1 MTAPVTS
8 TAERGPAPAHH
19 HAEEALVEYVAGTAP
34 AGTALAFACHASL
47 CAACARRLATLEAVG
62 GALLEGG
69 AHEAVP
75 ADALARALA
84 ALDAPGASDA
94 AQASDE
100 DEPALSPLPSFLDA
114 YRLPRPMKRVLA
126 TLGQAVRWRLRLPGV
141 RAIDVPLPPAVA
153 RGDGAP
159 RVRLVAFQPGV
170 TIPPH
175 DHRGAEH
182 IVIFTGAIEEQGRRF
197 ARGDIAT
204 REVGEQH
211 EQRIADGE
219 TCVALVV
226 NEGPLVPLTL
236 RGRLLLLLARA

>member
-1 MTAPVTS
+1 MTAPLKPTGQ
-8 TAERGPAPAHH
+8 RGPAPAHH
-19 HAEEALVEYVAGTAP
+19 PAEEALVEYVAGTAP

-47 CAACARRLATLEAVG
+47 CAACARRLAALEAVA

-69 AHEAVP
+69 PHEAVP
-75 ADALARALA
+75 ADALVRALA
-84 ALDAPGASDA
+84 ALDAPDASD
-94 AQASDE
+94 
-100 DEPALSPLPSFLDA
+100 DEPASSPLPSFLDA
-114 YRLPRPMKRVLA
+114 YRLPRPLTQVLA
-126 TLGQAVRWRLRLPGV
+126 TFGRAVRWRLRVPGV
-141 RAIDVPLPPAVA
+141 RAIDIPSLPAATEVN
-153 RGDGAP
+153 GGP
-159 RVRLVAFQPGV
+159 RVRLVAFAPGV

-204 REVGEQH
+204 REAGEQH